1 MMTTRKNQQNQSAG
15 TADSVVTE
23 VTETQKTEAV
33 NPDIKPVPQKTETV
47 LSRRAKLRA
56 ALDALPVVEPVEGD
70 ALDSYL
76 IFDGTPIGDTKI
88 PTFYMIHRS
97 GRPSPN
103 GDRPVY
109 YLTNSDFKEFDFDQA
124 DFSAWA
130 VEKGIPIVAGYVW
143 SPDADRIEVR
153 PWKHSATLG
162 WEKIEKKIRNGLSK
176 RDQRWLA
183 LRGLI

>member
-1 MMTTRKNQQNQSAG
+1 MMAGRKNQQNQSIGA
-15 TADSVVTE
+15 SVESE
-23 VTETQKTEAV
+23 VKETQKAEA
-33 NPDIKPVPQKTETV
+33 IKPETKPAPQRAETA
-47 LSRRAKLRA
+47 LNRRARLKA
-56 ALDALPVVEPVEGD
+56 ALDALPVSERVEGD

-97 GRPSPN
+97 GRPSPS

-109 YLTNSDFKEFDFDQA
+109 YLKSEDFQEFDFDRA

-130 VEKGIPIVAGYVW
+130 AEKGIPIVAGYVW
-143 SPDADRIEVR
+143 SPDADRIEVH

-162 WEKIEKKIRNGLSK
+162 WEKIEKKIRSGLSR

>member
-1 MMTTRKNQQNQSAG
+1 MAGRKNQQNQSIGA
-15 TADSVVTE
+15 SVESE
-23 VTETQKTEAV
+23 VKETQKAEA
-33 NPDIKPVPQKTETV
+33 IKPETKPAPQRTETA
-47 LSRRAKLRA
+47 LTRRARLKASLE
-56 ALDALPVVEPVEGD
+56 ALPAIERIEGD

-97 GRPSPN
+97 GRPSPS

-109 YLTNSDFKEFDFDQA
+109 YLKSEDFQEFDFDRA
-124 DFSAWA
+124 DFSDWA
-130 VEKGIPIVAGYVW
+130 IEKGIPIVAGYVY
-143 SPDADRIEVR
+143 SPDADLIEVK
-153 PWKHSATLG
+153 PWRHAAVVG
-162 WEKIEKKIRNGLSK
+162 WEKIEKKIRAGLSK